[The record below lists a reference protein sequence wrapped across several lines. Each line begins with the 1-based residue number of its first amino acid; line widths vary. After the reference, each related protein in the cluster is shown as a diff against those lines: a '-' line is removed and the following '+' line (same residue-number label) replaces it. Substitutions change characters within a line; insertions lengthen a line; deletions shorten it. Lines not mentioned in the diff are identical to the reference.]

1 MQRYK
6 ENIPRL
12 LANFIM
18 NKQSDQENK
27 ELDEWL
33 QSKSNQSLFDRL
45 SDKNKILKKSFDYD
59 QYEVDKAWNKFEKKL
74 DAKFEKKINK
84 KASFNYRTWLA
95 YASVIVLPIALA
107 LFVYIEAPKYS
118 DLVVQQQI
126 IPPGESNAII
136 YLADGSHVN
145 LKNDTS
151 SVIKGKDNLVVEKEN
166 NVLKVNADNLKTQ
179 DLSRMNKIVT
189 PVSGEYQLVLPDG
202 TKVWL
207 NADSYL
213 EFPSKFSSK
222 YRKVIAKGELYFDVA
237 SNKDWP
243 FIVESNGMELKV
255 LGTEFNLRSYT
266 DEENIVSTL
275 VEGSVEIRNTKG
287 DALLLSPGR
296 KAILNRTDLS
306 MSEDKADI
314 KAITAWKN
322 GKFIFEDERIE
333 EIMHY
338 MSRWYEIN
346 VFFDSPEVKRK
357 RFSLDIP
364 RYATVNEILDLL
376 EATGEISF
384 EVNNKIIRVS
394 K

>member
-6 ENIPRL
+6 ENIPRM

-59 QYEVDKAWNKFEKKL
+59 QFEVEKAWDKFEKKL
-74 DAKFEKKINK
+74 DSIPNTKSTKKP
-84 KASFNYRTWLA
+84 SFNYRTWLA

-118 DLVVQQQI
+118 DLVTQQTV

-136 YLADGSHVN
+136 YLADGRHVN

-151 SVIKGKDNLVVEKEN
+151 SIIKGKDNLLVEKED

-179 DLSRMNKIVT
+179 DLNRMNKIVT

-287 DALLLSPGR
+287 DALLLKPGR
-296 KAILNRTDLS
+296 KATLNRTDLK
-306 MSEDKADI
+306 MSED
-314 KAITAWKN
+314 
-322 GKFIFEDERIE
+322 
-333 EIMHY
+333 
-338 MSRWYEIN
+338 
-346 VFFDSPEVKRK
+346 
-357 RFSLDIP
+357 
-364 RYATVNEILDLL
+364 
-376 EATGEISF
+376 
-384 EVNNKIIRVS
+384 
-394 K
+394 

>member
-1 MQRYK
+1 M
-6 ENIPRL
+6 

-59 QYEVDKAWNKFEKKL
+59 QFEVEKAWDKFEKKL
-74 DAKFEKKINK
+74 DSIPNTKSTKKP
-84 KASFNYRTWLA
+84 SFNYRTWLA

-118 DLVVQQQI
+118 DLVTQQTV

-136 YLADGSHVN
+136 YLADGRHVN

-151 SVIKGKDNLVVEKEN
+151 SIIKGKDNLLVEKED

-179 DLSRMNKIVT
+179 DLNRMNKIVT

-287 DALLLSPGR
+287 DALLLKPGR
-296 KAILNRTDLS
+296 KATLNRTDLK